1 MKTSPHAPLVQG
13 PAAGTSRK
21 CRGQRRWRRKG
32 RVGREQHVG
41 LGASERGKAF
51 HVHPTVSSEDFVK
64 GQLKP

>member
-1 MKTSPHAPLVQG
+1 MPPWFRAPLLAPVG
-13 PAAGTSRK
+13 SAGVREGGE
-21 CRGQRRWRRKG
+21 GQAG
-32 RVGREQHVG
+32 LVGEQRVG